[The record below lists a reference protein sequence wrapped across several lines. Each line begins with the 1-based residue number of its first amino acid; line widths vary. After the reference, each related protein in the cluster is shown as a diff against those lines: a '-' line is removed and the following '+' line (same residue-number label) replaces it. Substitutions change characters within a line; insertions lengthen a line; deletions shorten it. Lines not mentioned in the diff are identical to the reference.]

1 MFPRAR
7 AYTKIIL
14 YLNMEDGN
22 YIITCVLYTVEYCMS
37 NTYEFTF
44 MNIYILCTYMYSRI
58 YLYIIVFITE
68 RERKLFI
75 YRYYN

>member
-22 YIITCVLYTVEYCMS
+22 YIITCVLYTVEYCMR
-37 NTYEFTF
+37 NPYEFTF
-44 MNIYILCTYMYSRI
+44 MNIYILCTYIYSRI

-68 RERKLFI
+68 RERRLFI